1 LTTKST
7 TSETSGLPLS
17 PLRVL
22 DLTEGAA
29 EWCGRILADLGAE
42 VIRIEPPGGS
52 PGRRD
57 QVGFALRNANK
68 SGVVLDLDDP
78 AGRTALLDLVADADI
93 LLESF
98 GGAQARVLTPAALLE
113 ANPAL
118 VVVSITDF
126 GRTGPHRDRVATED
140 VLAAAGGVLSR
151 SGLPGGT
158 PLLPPRGVVSLT
170 VGVHAA
176 WAALVAYVKRVRTGE
191 GEHVDVSAF
200 EAVVHGFDPGFGSQ
214 GSAAAGRSETFP
226 RGRPD
231 AANFYPIFPCADGHV
246 RICLLAT
253 RQWRAMFSWLGEP
266 AEFADPR
273 YDAIPARFE
282 ASDRLN
288 PLIAALCADH
298 TRDQLVAE
306 GTARGIPIAGVLT
319 VDEVLASEH
328 FTSTGTLVQAEIA
341 HDLRAT
347 VPSGYAFVGGVRAGL
362 VRRAPRLG
370 EHDYLLTTARPDRPG
385 PDMGLPSLPS
395 GVAPLTGLR
404 MLDLGV
410 IVFGAELGRLF
421 ADHGVDVIKV
431 ENSAFP
437 DGLRQT
443 RKGGGMNASFAW
455 GHRNKRGLGLDLR
468 SPDGARLFR
477 ELVADADIVSANF
490 KPGTLEALGFSHAEL
505 ARVNPRIVVT
515 DSSAFGSRGPWRSR
529 MGYGPLVRAS
539 CGVSA
544 LWRDTDTDPDDPRAF
559 CDGSTVYPDH
569 IAGHAAAVAA
579 LAAIIGRGA
588 TGAGRAI
595 EVPQADVAVYA
606 LGPTLAVASSEP
618 GSVDAEGNHRSGLAP
633 AGVFPCAGDDEWCVI
648 AVRDDNDWRALAAV
662 TGLPDDPD
670 LRSYA
675 GRAARRKLIEEQLAI
690 WTVGR
695 DPAQVEEQLQAV
707 GVPAAAMLRL
717 PEELTHPQLTARD
730 SFHTLDHPMLPRPI
744 PTSARLARF
753 STIPDPPLR
762 PAPTTGEQTR
772 EICAS
777 LLRMKTDEI
786 DRLVAAGV
794 LQPPLE
800 DPALTGPGARENG
813 AMAEVHSP
821 TGGQPAPERT

>member
-1 LTTKST
+1 MST
-7 TSETSGLPLS
+7 
-17 PLRVL
+17 LRVL

-57 QVGFALRNANK
+57 QIGFALRNANK
-68 SGVVLDLDDP
+68 AGVVVDLDDS
-78 AGRTALLDLVADADI
+78 AGRSALLRMAADADI

-98 GGAQARVLTPAALLE
+98 SHAQTQAHSLTPAALSQ

-118 VVVSITDF
+118 VVVSVTDF
-126 GRTGPHRDRVATED
+126 GRTGPHRDRVTTED

-191 GEHVDVSAF
+191 GEHVDVSAL

-214 GSAAAGRSETFP
+214 GSAAAGRSEDFP

-273 YDAIPARFE
+273 YDAIPARFA

-288 PLIAALCADH
+288 PLITALCADRN
-298 TRDQLVAE
+298 RDQLVTE

-319 VDEVLASEH
+319 VDEVLASDH
-328 FTSTGTLVQAEIA
+328 FSSTGTLVPADIA
-341 HDLRAT
+341 DDLRAT
-347 VPSGYAFVGGVRAGL
+347 VPSGYVFVDGLRAGL
-362 VRRAPRLG
+362 RLRAPAPG
-370 EHDYLLTTARPDRPG
+370 EHNDLVTTARSTRPDH
-385 PDMGLPSLPS
+385 DIGLPSLPS
-395 GVAPLTGLR
+395 GAPPLTGLR

-421 ADHGVDVIKV
+421 ADQGADVIKV

-455 GHRNKRGLGLDLR
+455 GNRNKRGLGLDLR
-468 SPDGARLFR
+468 SPEGARLFR
-477 ELVADADIVSANF
+477 ELVADTDIVSANF
-490 KPGTLEALGFSHAEL
+490 KPGTLESLGFSHTEL
-505 ARVNPRIVVT
+505 ARINPRIVVT

-539 CGVSA
+539 CGLSS
-544 LWRDTDTDPDDPRAF
+544 LWRDTGSDPDEPSAF

-579 LAAIIGRGA
+579 LAAVIGRGA

-595 EVPQADVAVYA
+595 EVPQADVAIYA
-606 LGPTLAVASSEP
+606 LGPTLAIASSRP
-618 GSVDAEGNHRSGLAP
+618 GGVDAEGNRRSGRAP

-648 AVRDDNDWRALAAV
+648 EVRDDNDWRALAAV

-670 LRSYA
+670 LRHFA
-675 GRAARRKLIEEQLAI
+675 GRAARRAQIEEQLAA
-690 WTVGR
+690 WTAGH
-695 DPAQVEEQLQAV
+695 DPAYVEEKLQAV
-707 GVPAAAMLRL
+707 GVPAAAMVRL
-717 PEELTHPQLTARD
+717 PEELTHPQLVARD
-730 SFHTLDHPMLPRPI
+730 SFHTLHHPALSRPI

-753 STIPDPPLR
+753 STIPDPALR
-762 PAPTTGEQTR
+762 PAPMSGEHTR
-772 EICAS
+772 EIAVS
-777 LLRMKTDEI
+777 LLRLKTDEI

-794 LQPPLE
+794 LQPPPG
-800 DPALTGPGARENG
+800 DPAAARTGDPANG
-813 AMAEVHSP
+813 QLHQPVGSQP
-821 TGGQPAPERT
+821 TQ

>member
-1 LTTKST
+1 M
-7 TSETSGLPLS
+7 TSTSGTSTLPLNA
-17 PLRVL
+17 LRVL
-22 DLTEGAA
+22 DLTEDAA

-52 PGRRD
+52 PGRHD

-68 SGVVLDLDDP
+68 AGVVVDLDDP
-78 AGRTALLDLVADADI
+78 AGRSALLNLVADADI
-93 LLESF
+93 VLESF
-98 GGAQARVLTPAALLE
+98 SHAQAQARALTPAVLSQ

-176 WAALVAYVKRVRTGE
+176 WAALVAYVKRLRTGE
-191 GEHVDVSAF
+191 GEHVDVSAL

-214 GSAAAGRSETFP
+214 GSAAAGRSEDFP

-246 RICLLAT
+246 RICVLAT

-273 YDAIPARFE
+273 FDAIPARFA

-288 PLIAALCADH
+288 PLIAALFADLS
-298 TRDQLVAE
+298 RDHLVAE

-319 VDEVLASEH
+319 VDEVLASDH
-328 FTSTGTLVQAEIA
+328 FTGTGTLVPAEIA
-341 HDLRAT
+341 ENLHAT
-347 VPSGYAFVGGVRAGL
+347 VPSGYVFVDGARAGL
-362 VRRAPRLG
+362 RRRAPRPG
-370 EHDYLLTTARPDRPG
+370 EHNHLLTAARSTRNDDDLG
-385 PDMGLPSLPS
+385 DLGLPPLPS
-395 GVAPLTGLR
+395 GAAPLTGLR

-421 ADHGVDVIKV
+421 ADYGADVIKV

-443 RKGGGMNASFAW
+443 RKGGGINASFAW

-490 KPGTLEALGFSHAEL
+490 KPGTLKALGISHTEL
-505 ARVNPRIVVT
+505 AGINPRIVVT

-539 CGVSA
+539 CGLSA
-544 LWRDTDTDPDDPRAF
+544 LWRDTDSDPDDPRAF

-579 LAAIIGRGA
+579 LAAVIGRGA

-595 EVPQADVAVYA
+595 EVPQSDVAVFA
-606 LGPTLAVASSEP
+606 LGPTLAFHSSRASSRP
-618 GSVDAEGNHRSGLAP
+618 GSVDAEGNRRSGLAP

-648 AVRDDNDWRALAAV
+648 AVRDDNDWQALVAV

-670 LRSYA
+670 LRGFP
-675 GRAARRKLIEEQLAI
+675 GRAARRTQIEDQLAA
-690 WTVGR
+690 WTAGHH
-695 DPAQVEEQLQAV
+695 PAHVEDQLQAA

-717 PEELTHPQLTARD
+717 PEELTHPQLIARD
-730 SFHTLDHPMLPRPI
+730 SFHTLNHPALSRPI

-753 STIPDPPLR
+753 STIPDPTLR
-762 PAPTTGEQTR
+762 PAPTLGEHTR
-772 EICAS
+772 EISAS
-777 LLRMKTDEI
+777 LLGMKTDEI

-794 LQPPLE
+794 LQPPPGDAQTG
-800 DPALTGPGARENG
+800 DPAK
-813 AMAEVHSP
+813 
-821 TGGQPAPERT
+821 GQLHEPVGTRPAQ

>member
-1 LTTKST
+1 MPA
-7 TSETSGLPLS
+7 TSRLPLGA
-17 PLRVL
+17 LRVL

-52 PGRRD
+52 PGRAD
-57 QVGFALRNANK
+57 HVGFALRNANK
-68 SGVVLDLDDP
+68 AGVVVDLDDP
-78 AGRTALLDLVADADI
+78 AGRSALLDLAADADI

-98 GGAQARVLTPAALLE
+98 SHAQTQAHSLTPAALSR

-176 WAALVAYVKRVRTGE
+176 WAALVAYVKRARTGE
-191 GEHVDVSAF
+191 GEHVDVSAL
-200 EAVVHGFDPGFGSQ
+200 EAVIHGFDPGFGSQ
-214 GSAAAGRSETFP
+214 GSAAAGRSEDFP

-231 AANFYPIFPCADGHV
+231 AANFYPIYPCADGHV

-273 YDAIPARFE
+273 YDAIPARFA

-288 PLIAALCADH
+288 PLIAALCAAK
-298 TRDQLVAE
+298 TRDELVVE
-306 GTARGIPIAGVLT
+306 GTARGIPVAGVLT
-319 VDEVLASEH
+319 VDEVLASDH
-328 FTSTGTLVQAEIA
+328 FTDTGTLVRAEIA
-341 HDLRAT
+341 EGLSAT
-347 VPSGYAFVGGVRAGL
+347 VPSGYVFVDGARAGL
-362 VRRAPRLG
+362 RRRAPRPG
-370 EHDYLLTTARPDRPG
+370 EHNHLLSSARPTRPG
-385 PDMGLPSLPS
+385 HDLGLPPLPS
-395 GVAPLTGLR
+395 GAAPLSGLR

-421 ADHGVDVIKV
+421 ADYGADVIKV

-477 ELVADADIVSANF
+477 ELVADTDIVSANF
-490 KPGTLEALGFSHAEL
+490 KPGTLESLGFSHAEL
-505 ARVNPRIVVT
+505 ARINPRVVVT

-539 CGVSA
+539 CGLSS
-544 LWRDTDTDPDDPRAF
+544 LWRDLDADPDEPSAF

-579 LAAIIGRGA
+579 LAAVIGRG
-588 TGAGRAI
+588 TSGAGHAI
-595 EVPQADVAVYA
+595 EVPQADVAVFA
-606 LGPTLAVASSEP
+606 LGATLASHSNRP
-618 GSVDAEGNHRSGLAP
+618 GLVDAEGNRRSGVAP

-648 AVRDDNDWRALAAV
+648 TVRDDDDWRALVAV
-662 TGLPDDPD
+662 AGLSDDPE
-670 LRSYA
+670 LRSAA
-675 GRAARRKLIEEQLAI
+675 GRIARRDQIEKRLAA
-690 WTVGR
+690 WTAGY
-695 DPAQVEEQLQAV
+695 PAAHVEDQLQAV
-707 GVPAAAMLRL
+707 GIPAAAMMRL
-717 PEELTHPQLTARD
+717 PEELTHPQLIARD
-730 SFHTLDHPMLPRPI
+730 SFHTLAHPKLSRPI
-744 PTSARLARF
+744 PTAARIAVF
-753 STIPDPPLR
+753 STIPDPALR
-762 PAPTTGEQTR
+762 PAPAPGQHTR

-777 LLRMKTDEI
+777 LLGLTPDEI
-786 DRLVAAGV
+786 DGLVTAGV
-794 LQPPLE
+794 LQPPPE
-800 DPALTGPGARENG
+800 DPAIAKAHAPVA
-813 AMAEVHSP
+813 
-821 TGGQPAPERT
+821 GQQ